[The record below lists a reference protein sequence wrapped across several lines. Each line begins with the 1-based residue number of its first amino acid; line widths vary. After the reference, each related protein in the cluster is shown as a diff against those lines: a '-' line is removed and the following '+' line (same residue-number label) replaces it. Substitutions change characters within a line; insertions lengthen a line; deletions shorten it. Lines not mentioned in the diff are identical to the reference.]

1 MANRATLVHGLGNPF
16 PDELLY
22 SVAARRQSHMRYPS
36 QKGVLDEFFGTETA
50 TATLELP
57 GRCAHLKRVV
67 VGRPDWCHHIVEE
80 LTLYPWYA
88 PFLPPERAA
97 LIRERMLHE
106 DGNGLHILAGI
117 TNGGV
122 PNQRYLR
129 YCPEC
134 LGRELREPRID
145 TPAGKTW
152 LKPYW
157 HRLHQ
162 ITGIDVCPTHEVRL
176 VNSEIRRGLTRQTFH
191 CPPERIERAQPCTE
205 PILLKVAR
213 LGEALLSKAWQL
225 PEGVSPMEAHRRLV
239 AAKGFTTPGGQM
251 RLAELVAR
259 VKQALPDDYRV
270 LTNCSLGNRPEKTWV
285 AHLLNKDQAHAPIR
299 HLLFLAALDTTL
311 EEFFAAKAPA
321 APALPV
327 SACGNPLCTQ
337 RHLPVTATAH
347 QYSSSSRCMMAD
359 YACTTCGREWRERTD
374 KLLPTPATAIP
385 VPTIAD
391 IAA

>member
-1 MANRATLVHGLGNPF
+1 MASRPPLVHGLDNPF
-16 PDELLY
+16 QDELLY
-22 SVAARRQSHMRYPS
+22 SLAARRQRHMGYPD
-36 QKGVLDEFFGTETA
+36 QKAVIEEFFGVTTA

-57 GRCAHLKRVV
+57 GRLAHLKTVA
-67 VGRPDWCHHIVEE
+67 VGRPAWCHHIVEE
-80 LTLYPWYA
+80 LTLFPWYA
-88 PFLPPERAA
+88 PFLPPGRAA

-117 TNGGV
+117 TTGGV
-122 PNQRYLR
+122 PIQRFLR

-134 LGRELREPRID
+134 LSRELREPTID
-145 TPAGKTW
+145 GKEGRTR

-162 ITGIDVCPTHEVRL
+162 ITGIEVCPTHQVRL
-176 VNSEIRRGLTRQTFH
+176 ENSDIPRGLARQTFH
-191 CPPERIERAQPCTE
+191 APPQRIKQAQPCTE

-213 LGEALLSKAWQL
+213 LGEALLSKVWQL

-239 AAKGFTTPGGQM
+239 AAKGFTTPGGQI
-251 RLAELVAR
+251 RLAELVAHI
-259 VKQALPDDYRV
+259 KKALPDDY
-270 LTNCSLGNRPEKTWV
+270 LALINSSLGNKPEKTWV
-285 AHLLNKDQAHAPIR
+285 AHLLNKDQAHAPTR

-311 EEFFAAKAPA
+311 EEFFTAKAPA
-321 APALPV
+321 APALPI
-327 SACGNPLCTQ
+327 SACGNPLCSQ

-374 KLLPTPATAIP
+374 KLRPEVCMELTA
-385 VPTIAD
+385 
-391 IAA
+391 